1 MRLPADTSNR
11 MAMRIAPRTLICAN
25 SWRTFHPDISARFA
39 ELRQMCTEADD
50 KASLAVGMTGLTAE
64 LVVRNR
70 LLEASRLASEYM
82 AIVESLGEPMLTVA
96 LSFAAIIA
104 KHQTGESDD
113 ILRWAQAVIDCA
125 DADADSEHGK
135 FIIGAPLATA
145 LAWRGVGRFQKG
157 IHGWRDDFDRASA
170 LAETAD
176 ALSRSAIVTYK
187 YAGIP
192 RGVFLADDSALH
204 EVESAS
210 ELARRSNDD
219 MAVVLSSMVLGMTL
233 VYHGENRERGYA
245 VLRALRETCIQKQFG
260 LSIVPFTDA
269 YLGRELAEQGHEV
282 TAIAQWRKLIEEM
295 IADGN
300 FANVDLPMMFLAE
313 ALISRGEFDEAAVEI
328 DRLAVSAAHRDWRS
342 REISALRLRTLLAQA
357 RGDDAAYRNL
367 RDRYRAMANELG
379 FEGHMEWA
387 AEMP

>member
-1 MRLPADTSNR
+1 
-11 MAMRIAPRTLICAN
+11 
-25 SWRTFHPDISARFA
+25 
-39 ELRQMCTEADD
+39 
-50 KASLAVGMTGLTAE
+50 
-64 LVVRNR
+64 
-70 LLEASRLASEYM
+70 
-82 AIVESLGEPMLTVA
+82 
-96 LSFAAIIA
+96 
-104 KHQTGESDD
+104 
-113 ILRWAQAVIDCA
+113 
-125 DADADSEHGK
+125 
-135 FIIGAPLATA
+135 
-145 LAWRGVGRFQKG
+145 
-157 IHGWRDDFDRASA
+157 
-170 LAETAD
+170 
-176 ALSRSAIVTYK
+176 
-187 YAGIP
+187 
-192 RGVFLADDSALH
+192 
-204 EVESAS
+204 
-210 ELARRSNDD
+210 

-269 YLGRELAEQGHEV
+269 YLGRDLAEQGHEV

-295 IADGN
+295 LADGN

-313 ALISRGEFDEAAVEI
+313 TLISRGEFDEAAVEI

-379 FEGHMEWA
+379 FEGHMKWA